1 MALCLAMLSLMFLQ
15 LSHQNPVEID
25 INPHA
30 TMDSLDIVS
39 DTRRGRTANDF
50 DGQMCDFQV
59 PP

>member
-1 MALCLAMLSLMFLQ
+1 MLSLMFLQ

-59 PP
+59 LP